1 MENQYFNQSFALQF
15 LEMYIF
21 YFYSIPNK
29 KFNVKIDFQILP
41 KKKEQKIC
49 FGLTTLIK
57 INSTFYQICFECVNI
72 QKILL

>member
-41 KKKEQKIC
+41 KKKKNRKSVSVLQP
-49 FGLTTLIK
+49 
-57 INSTFYQICFECVNI
+57 
-72 QKILL
+72 